1 MMSDIT
7 PEEKK
12 ILSRNVEYRNSMA
25 LAEAM
30 RTIRDDYETRLQA
43 MDAAIKT
50 LQQKVLQQERML
62 ATMIAMNASSG
73 PS

>member
-1 MMSDIT
+1 MSDIT
-7 PEEKK
+7 PEEKR
-12 ILSRNVEYRNSMA
+12 ILSRSVEYRNSMA

-30 RTIRDDYETRLQA
+30 RAIRDDYETRLQA

-50 LQQKVLQQERML
+50 LQQKVIQQERML
-62 ATMIAMNASSG
+62 TTMMSMNASSG